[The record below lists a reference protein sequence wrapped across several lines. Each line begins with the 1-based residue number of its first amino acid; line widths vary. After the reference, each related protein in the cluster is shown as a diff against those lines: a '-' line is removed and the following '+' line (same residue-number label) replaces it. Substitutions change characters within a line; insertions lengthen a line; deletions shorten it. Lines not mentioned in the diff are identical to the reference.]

1 MRRDE
6 FPIVDKVVKVSINK
20 VLDEV
25 KAEITEEETECPSSD
40 DYFVGMKHG
49 LKYAREII
57 DSARQKVRTR
67 NETDR
72 Q

>member
-1 MRRDE
+1 MRKDE

-20 VLDEV
+20 VLDEI

-49 LKYAREII
+49 LQYAGKII
-57 DSARQKVRTR
+57 DKYKAESEVSDADS
-67 NETDR
+67 N
-72 Q
+72 